1 MGKNLQRR
9 ISISLPASLIEEID
23 DAAKNDKYS
32 RSEIVA
38 LAMRQYLRER
48 RRIELKKEMASG
60 YQNMGSINLSIA
72 EKSFLSDESAYKIY
86 EDFLSESEKCDSKT
100 R

>member
-1 MGKNLQRR
+1 MGKDLQRR
-9 ISISLPASLIEEID
+9 ISISLPSSLIEEID

-60 YQNMGSINLSIA
+60 YRNMGSINLSIA
-72 EKSFLSDESAYKIY
+72 EKSFLSDECAYKIY